1 MMLYVLSMC
10 TSVNAKPCSR
20 LSQFDHQEEANC
32 TNRLQLQKPSV
43 FQTYEARL
51 TSGTLLSTRDDFSSI
66 YSLAGFTMMR
76 IIKMAK
82 SD

>member
-10 TSVNAKPCSR
+10 TSVSAKPCSR
-20 LSQFDHQEEANC
+20 LSQFDYHEETNC
-32 TNRLQLQKPSV
+32 TNRLQLQTPSV

-51 TSGTLLSTRDDFSSI
+51 TSGTLLSTRDDFSSM
-66 YSLAGFTMMR
+66 YSPAGFTIIR
-76 IIKMAK
+76 IIKKAK

>member
-10 TSVNAKPCSR
+10 TSVNAKPCSSV
-20 LSQFDHQEEANC
+20 SQFDYQEETNC

-51 TSGTLLSTRDDFSSI
+51 TSKTLINR
-66 YSLAGFTMMR
+66 G
-76 IIKMAK
+76 
-82 SD
+82 